1 MITSTTVVTGALLL
15 AVVLSLG
22 ISAMRKKKRPER
34 SETEK
39 AGSAFLQELG
49 IDERSR
55 SLDSDFK
62 ASQEIVRAALR
73 GDHASTRAK
82 R

>member
-1 MITSTTVVTGALLL
+1 MVASTTVVTGVLLL

-22 ISAMRKKKRPER
+22 ISAMRKRARPEK
-34 SETEK
+34 SEEEQ

-49 IDERSR
+49 IDENSR

-62 ASQEIVRAALR
+62 VSQEIIRTALKGEPR
-73 GDHASTRAK
+73 
-82 R
+82 